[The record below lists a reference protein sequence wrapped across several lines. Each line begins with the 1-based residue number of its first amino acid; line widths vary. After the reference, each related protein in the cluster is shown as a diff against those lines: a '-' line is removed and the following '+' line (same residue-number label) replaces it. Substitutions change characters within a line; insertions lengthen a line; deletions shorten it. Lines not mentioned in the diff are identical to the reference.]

1 MLKGIVTILL
11 FVVSTTFDNGNT
23 KFQNF
28 EQYIFPK
35 LDNFEKNLISAEFIH
50 LGVCLS
56 LSHTFSLSL
65 YMYII
70 FDSANTA

>member
-11 FVVSTTFDNGNT
+11 FVVSTTFDNENT

-35 LDNFEKNLISAEFIH
+35 LDNFKNNLISAEFIH

-56 LSHTFSLSL
+56 LSHTHTLSLSI
-65 YMYII
+65 YII